1 MILFDAFDLALA
13 AIVLGLA
20 AWTITA
26 REIFSAVVGY
36 VAYGLL
42 LAIVWV
48 RLYAPDVALTEAAI
62 GSGVTGVLLVAASTR
77 LGRLPTPEAPP
88 GAALKVAA
96 AALSLLVAGVLAA
109 AVLTLPDPA
118 PSLAP
123 EADKEL
129 AATGL
134 GNAVTAVLIAY
145 RSFDT
150 MLEKV
155 VLVLAVVGVWS
166 VAPDRFWG
174 GAPAP
179 LGPAAPDA
187 ALVFLARILAPIGVV
202 IGVQMFWVGADD
214 PGGAFQGGAILAAM
228 WIIVMMAR
236 LTEPPRV
243 GAGWLRLGGD
253 FGARGVPARWPRG
266 TAHGRELLR
275 LSSGIRQ
282 TSHPVHRSL
291 HGPVDRSDAAV
302 AGRGAA
308 EPGGRI
314 MSPSIIAAFVGAGL
328 VGLGLYALIVNPEP
342 LKKLLAFNLIGNGV
356 FLVFGIVARRGAV
369 GAFSFDPVPQ
379 AMVIT
384 GIVVAFAASA
394 LAVALMLRL
403 AEESRRVTLDPD
415 PWTKPDDGAEDK

>member
-1 MILFDAFDLALA
+1 MSLFDALDLALA

-20 AWTITA
+20 AWTIAA
-26 REIFSAVVGY
+26 REVFSAVVGY

-236 LTEPPRV
+236 LTEPPRI
-243 GAGWLRLGGD
+243 GAGWLRLALISG
-253 FGARGVPARWPRG
+253 PAVF
-266 TAHGRELLR
+266 LLAGLAGPLMAGSFFAYPAGFAKPVILFIEAFMV
-275 LSSGIRQ
+275 LSIAV
-282 TSHPVHRSL
+282 TLPL
-291 HGPVDRSDAAV
+291 LV
-302 AGRGAA
+302 AG
-308 EPGGRI
+308 P
-314 MSPSIIAAFVGAGL
+314 PSREAG
-328 VGLGLYALIVNPEP
+328 
-342 LKKLLAFNLIGNGV
+342 
-356 FLVFGIVARRGAV
+356 
-369 GAFSFDPVPQ
+369 S
-379 AMVIT
+379 
-384 GIVVAFAASA
+384 
-394 LAVALMLRL
+394 
-403 AEESRRVTLDPD
+403 
-415 PWTKPDDGAEDK
+415 